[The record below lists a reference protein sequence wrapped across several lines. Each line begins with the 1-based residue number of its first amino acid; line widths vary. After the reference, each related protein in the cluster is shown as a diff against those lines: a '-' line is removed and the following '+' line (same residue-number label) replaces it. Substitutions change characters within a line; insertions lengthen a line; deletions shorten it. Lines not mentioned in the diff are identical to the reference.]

1 MPRSTAPCSCQ
12 SLPLARTGGQALGPR
27 FRGDDENLPSLPS
40 EERDGYDIRNQVL
53 APCPFGA
60 SSAVRI
66 IGKQHARAIACENCY
81 VEASPGWRQQ
91 TDANFAAFWTRCRHP
106 GAYTLDPHL

>member
-1 MPRSTAPCSCQ
+1 MT
-12 SLPLARTGGQALGPR
+12 
-27 FRGDDENLPSLPS
+27 E
-40 EERDGYDIRNQVL
+40 L
-53 APCPFGA
+53 APCPFCA

-106 GAYTLDPHL
+106 GAYTLAHILCPRAASNHGRRQVNPPRVCGKISRITAPPCFQISTFNGRILE